1 MDISMCGQCKEKDSG
16 GLTILG
22 TGHAGQEA
30 NGGDDDARMHVD
42 DVSRW

>member
-1 MDISMCGQCKEKDSG
+1 MDISMCGWCKEKVSG

-30 NGGDDDARMHVD
+30 NGGGDDARMHVEE
-42 DVSRW
+42 VSHW